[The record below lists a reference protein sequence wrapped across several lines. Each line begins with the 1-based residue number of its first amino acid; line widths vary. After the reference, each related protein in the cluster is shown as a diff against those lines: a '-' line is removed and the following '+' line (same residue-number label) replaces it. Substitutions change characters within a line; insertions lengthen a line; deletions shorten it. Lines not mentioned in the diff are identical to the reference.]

1 MRWAIFIVTSWALC
15 AAGMA
20 ETALDALKELP
31 KDQAARIA
39 RIEARDG
46 TPSPDR
52 WYILTDDTNA
62 ENGVHEF
69 VVSNG
74 EIVASRSVSQFAD
87 HLDPDDMLGDTP
99 LTIDSDKAA
108 KVAREYAE
116 ANGAVVTSMNYELK
130 KDGPDAAPAW
140 TVSCVDDKGN
150 KVGQVVIT
158 AGKGNVVSHDGFAL
172 EPAPEATPSGTPRHR
187 EEPHFDTY
195 AKPEVASAEVTAAAR
210 PAASPGD
217 DDNTPGRRR
226 RKKQP
231 PKQPNAIGRAFQSV
245 GHTLEKINPF

>member
-1 MRWAIFIVTSWALC
+1 MASWMLC
-15 AAGMA
+15 LGASA
-20 ETALDALKELP
+20 ESALDALKEVP

-46 TPSPDR
+46 TPAPDR
-52 WYILTDDTNA
+52 WYILTQDTNA

-74 EIVASRSVSQFAD
+74 EIVASRAVSQFAD
-87 HLDPDDMLGDTP
+87 NLKPDDILGDAP

-108 KVAREYAE
+108 QVARDYAE

-140 TVSCVDDKGN
+140 TVSCLDDKGN

-158 AGKGNVVSHDGFAL
+158 AGKGNVVSHDGFSL
-172 EPAPEATPSGTPRHR
+172 EPVPEATPGETPHHK

-195 AKPEVASAEVTAAAR
+195 AKPEVASAEVTASSK
-210 PAASPGD
+210 PGASPGD
-217 DDNTPGRRR
+217 EDESTPGHHHHRRA
-226 RKKQP
+226 QP
-231 PKQPNAIGRAFQSV
+231 QKSPGAVGKALQSIGHGLQ
-245 GHTLEKINPF
+245 KINPF